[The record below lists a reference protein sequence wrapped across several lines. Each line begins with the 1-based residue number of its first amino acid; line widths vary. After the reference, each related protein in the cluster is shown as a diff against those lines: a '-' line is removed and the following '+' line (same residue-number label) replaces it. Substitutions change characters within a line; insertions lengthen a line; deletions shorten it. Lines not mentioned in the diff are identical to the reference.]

1 VWEKVSGLLKDPERL
16 RIGIERMHEE
26 QRAASRGDPTH
37 ELNHGHGEL
46 EKVERMCSGYL
57 DQQAEGII
65 SMTELKGKLAA
76 LDERRTVADRELAK
90 FLHLQ
95 ERIAQLERETEA
107 LMERCRFEAREGL
120 DLYTPQNRHDAYKAL
135 GISVIA
141 HPDGS
146 TELTGNVPL
155 DINGDSIGSTPF
167 DNDHG
172 HPYYCTYILGVARE
186 GFDGRS
192 KHIS

>member
-16 RIGIERMHEE
+16 RIGIERMHKE
-26 QRAASRGDPTH
+26 QRAASRGDPTR
-37 ELNHGHGEL
+37 ELNHWHGEL

-76 LDERRTVADRELAK
+76 LDERRVVADRELAK
-90 FLHLQ
+90 LLHHQ

-120 DLYTPQNRHDAYKAL
+120 DLYTPQDRHDAYRTL
-135 GISVIA
+135 GINVLA
-141 HPDGS
+141 HPDG
-146 TELTGNVPL
+146 TLELTGSVLLDIYSDNVRSKPL
-155 DINGDSIGSTPF
+155 DLSHSPLST
-167 DNDHG
+167 G
-172 HPYYCTYILGVARE
+172 ARRPLLTLTPPVE
-186 GFDGRS
+186 SR
-192 KHIS
+192 